1 MLMTYTRRLLTPL
14 IFGVLTLLMPLFSWA
29 QPGVLPNRIDTIT
42 IGIIEEAPFVIL
54 GDTPEEASGLSIQMW
69 DQINQATLFRTQFKV
84 YKSFEELRI
93 GFREN
98 EFDLTINPIP
108 ISPDWMAFVDY
119 SQPYFV
125 AQTTLMTIDENDWLR
140 MFKQIFTWKYFSAIG
155 GLSIIMLF
163 MGFFM
168 WLIERRQNHGHFNK
182 NLKGVFD
189 GFWWSAVTL
198 TTVGYGDK
206 VPKSTPGRALGFFWM
221 FISIVMVS
229 SLTAGITAILT
240 NSAMETPIRTI
251 SDLVGETVGVLD
263 QSPNEE
269 YLKSAGLQP
278 TTYAT
283 PNDGLTL
290 LEEGKVDYILGDR
303 LVLNRIKS
311 QYTGF
316 SNLALLERPL
326 KIEYYSF
333 IFHKESGLK
342 EVIDP
347 QIIRIVRSPSWQMVM
362 DPD

>member
-1 MLMTYTRRLLTPL
+1 MVKTNPKQLHFCLILGLLALVFPTQSH
-14 IFGVLTLLMPLFSWA
+14 G
-29 QPGVLPNRIDTIT
+29 QPGVLHSGLDTIR
-42 IGIIEEAPFVIL
+42 IGIIEEAPFVTL
-54 GDTPEEASGLSIQMW
+54 GESLEETSGLSIQMW
-69 DQINQATLFRTQFKV
+69 DQINQATLFRTQFIL
-84 YKSFEELRI
+84 YQNFDELRE

-98 EFDLTINPIP
+98 EFDMTINPIP

-125 AQTTLMTIDENDWLR
+125 AQTTLMTVDENDWIR
-140 MFKQIFTWKYFSAIG
+140 VFKKIFTFEYFSAIG

-163 MGFFM
+163 MGLFM
-168 WLIERRQNHGHFNK
+168 WLIERRENHGHFHK
-182 NLKGVFD
+182 KVKGVFD

-206 VPKSTPGRALGFFWM
+206 VPKSTPGRVLGFFWM

-240 NSAMETPIRTI
+240 TDGMDTPIRTI
-251 SDLVGETVGVLD
+251 NDLVGKSVGVLN
-263 QSPNEE
+263 QSPNEF
-269 YLKSAGLQP
+269 YLRSAGLQP
-278 TTYAT
+278 ITYETAQE
-283 PNDGLTL
+283 GLEL
-290 LEEGKVDYILGDR
+290 LEDGKVEYVIGDR

-333 IFHKESGLK
+333 IFHKDSHLK